1 MNEEEIIE
9 NDEVSTDTN
18 ENNTQQDST
27 SNTNTVELVDY
38 QSHVTQSLDNIQTMF
53 VCQFIFLGVIVGVLL
68 AKSLWR
74 RLTV

>member
-1 MNEEEIIE
+1 MNEEETIE

-18 ENNTQQDST
+18 ENNTQQNNS
-27 SNTNTVELVDY
+27 SSENTIELVEY
-38 QSHVTQSLDNIQTMF
+38 QTHITQSLDNIQTMF
-53 VCQFIFLGVIVGVLL
+53 ICQFIFLGVIVGVLL

>member
-1 MNEEEIIE
+1 MNEEETIE

-18 ENNTQQDST
+18 ENNTQQDNT
-27 SNTNTVELVDY
+27 SDTNTVELVEY
-38 QSHVTQSLDNIQTMF
+38 QSHVTQSLDNIQIMF